1 MRRADRGVAASDTG
15 VRLLRLGAPE
25 VGDLWQDL
33 QQRGFVRTPF
43 ETWEWASALRDVPE
57 CSGEVRV
64 ALVDIGG
71 RPAGLFAFE
80 GAVDDNGLR
89 LLGPAGWRWLVPD
102 HVDVLAAPEDRDVV
116 AGAVLRCLFRL
127 RSWDVLDLDG
137 LRPDGGLATA
147 VEARCSL
154 LTPRRRPEPV
164 PAPFVDLRDFDLA
177 APFRSP
183 NLRQSLGR
191 GLRVAERDG
200 GLTVTEQ
207 PEEVASLLDEL
218 AGLHM
223 ARFGTA
229 STLFATAPRREFH
242 RLAAS
247 RLAAAGKAR
256 IYRLRADG
264 RPAAVVYV
272 LMVGPVHFFY
282 TIGID
287 PTAGLSP
294 GRTALGQAILT
305 AAREGAEEFDLL
317 RGDHDYK
324 LRFATG
330 VRQDVR
336 LRPLR
341 PTPRVL
347 ALAGSRLP
355 TRLLRSGEGR

>member
-1 MRRADRGVAASDTG
+1 

-25 VGDLWQDL
+25 VADLWQDL

-57 CSGEVRV
+57 CSGGVRV
-64 ALVDIGG
+64 ALVDMGG
-71 RPAGLFAFE
+71 RPVGLFALE
-80 GAVDDNGLR
+80 GAIDDNGLR
-89 LLGPAGWRWLVPD
+89 LVGPAGWRWLVPD
-102 HVDVLAAPEDRDVV
+102 HVDVLAAPGHRDLV
-116 AGAVLRCLFRL
+116 AGAVLRYLFCHRG
-127 RSWDVLDLDG
+127 WDVLDLDG

-147 VEARCSL
+147 LAGRRDL
-154 LTPRRRPEPV
+154 LTPHRRPERVPV
-164 PAPFVDLRDFDLA
+164 PFVDLRNFNLTK
-177 APFRSP
+177 PFRSP
-183 NLRQSLGR
+183 KLRRAIVR

-200 GLTVTEQ
+200 GLTMTEQ
-207 PEEVASLLDEL
+207 PEEVVSLLDEL

-229 STLFATAPRREFH
+229 STLFATAARREFH
-242 RLAAS
+242 RLAAR

-272 LMVGPVHFFY
+272 LVVGRVHYFY

-294 GRTALGQAILT
+294 GRTTVGQAILT
-305 AAREGAEEFDLL
+305 AAREGAQEFDLL
-317 RGDHDYK
+317 RGDHGYK

-330 VRQDVR
+330 IRQDVR

-347 ALAGSRLP
+347 ALAGSRLSM
-355 TRLLRSGEGR
+355 RVLRSAEERWLHPVR